1 MTSHWSKYKKL
12 CLKFNNDEKFD
23 HAQCQIRLKE
33 FLAENS
39 FVDIIYKWDFAP
51 QLTGYHVNIYA
62 KTASWNKLRQYT
74 TKNHMDMRFFLY
86 INDLN
91 NIDDTSAWI
100 SYIFM
105 REKCNYEPQRRNESL
120 TFESPKAIR

>member
-1 MTSHWSKYKKL
+1 MTSHWSRYKKL
-12 CLKFNNDEKFD
+12 CLKFHNDEKFD
-23 HAQCQIRLKE
+23 HHQCQIRLKE
-33 FLAENS
+33 FLKENT
-39 FVDIIYKWDFAP
+39 FTDIIYKWDFAP

-62 KTASWNKLRQYT
+62 KSASWNKLRQYS

-91 NIDDTSAWI
+91 NIEDTSAWI

-120 TFESPKAIR
+120 TFESP